1 MFLYNRLTKL
11 IFRIL
16 QHFAILLSLVT
27 RAEEA
32 SILTSAEV
40 IGSNISNTYS
50 PNSSDLISGYYKTFV
65 ETEYYLNSFD
75 NEFIIDLQQSTT
87 LHTLYTSNWVYV
99 HSTRKFWYGTVEVRL
114 GDERT
119 AYNIEN
125 SVVWPESFDGGFF
138 PFGTAISGRYLT
150 LRRIYLNPSIS

>member
-1 MFLYNRLTKL
+1 MFLYNRLIKL

-87 LHTLYTSNWVYV
+87 LHTLYTSNWVY
-99 HSTRKFWYGTVEVRL
+99 
-114 GDERT
+114 
-119 AYNIEN
+119 
-125 SVVWPESFDGGFF
+125 
-138 PFGTAISGRYLT
+138 
-150 LRRIYLNPSIS
+150 